1 MPPLRRGYPDPLGSV
16 NPMLPDWQE
25 DLRRCHEVHKMPG
38 IRLHPN
44 YHGYTLDDPLF
55 GELLRMASARKLA
68 VQVVVQME
76 DDRMQHHLM
85 KIPPVEVGPLP
96 GLVQR
101 DPALRL
107 MVLNALRSVKC
118 AGAED
123 AGAGGGHPLRDRHA
137 GRRRRG
143 QPAGGARFGER
154 VLFGSHAPF
163 YIHESA
169 VLKLAEAAL
178 PEAPVRCGRKERAR
192 IAPSK

>member
-1 MPPLRRGYPDPLGSV
+1 MIIDTNVYLSHMAFPAAARRRAGGPGGAPAPRPRAAGWAGSFDGIFHKDVTAVKRAPAEDAAVRRGYLIPFGSV

-118 AGAED
+118 AA
-123 AGAGGGHPLRDRHA
+123 
-137 GRRRRG
+137 
-143 QPAGGARFGER
+143 
-154 VLFGSHAPF
+154 
-163 YIHESA
+163 
-169 VLKLAEAAL
+169 
-178 PEAPVRCGRKERAR
+178 
-192 IAPSK
+192 